1 MDKEMSELVILTEKT
16 EVLFPVLYS
25 NLHGQGWLYLNGM
38 GYVRKCYLSFYYLSY
53 YWSIPSWISELH
65 LISTFNYFSSRFDD
79 LNLLVLQSTNYIT
92 CLELIINYLP
102 LPKKKKRKEQEK
114 VYIVCLMKIIS
125 TFCPSYK
132 EPSALNPL
140 NFILFSPCK

>member
-1 MDKEMSELVILTEKT
+1 MSELVILTEKT
-16 EVLFPVLYS
+16 EVLLPVLYS
-25 NLHGQGWLYLNGM
+25 NLHGQGWLYLDGM
-38 GYVRKCYLSFYYLSY
+38 GYVRKHYLSFYHLSY

-125 TFCPSYK
+125 TFFPSYK
-132 EPSALNPL
+132 EPPVLNPL